1 MSAEGRPL
9 ALVTGA
15 TSGIGR
21 SVTTDLARDHDLVL
35 LARTEEN
42 LTALAAEL
50 ARQGV
55 LLRSLESHHR
65 NLEEVFLDL
74 TGRHLRS

>member
-1 MSAEGRPL
+1 MTRVVAAVVSTAVAIAAADVSTGRFEVI
-9 ALVTGA
+9 ACDRAG
-15 TSGIGR
+15 
-21 SVTTDLARDHDLVL
+21 
-35 LARTEEN
+35 
-42 LTALAAEL
+42 LAAEL